1 MKIGLFAVVA
11 ALALG
16 ACASARDV
24 PEGEFRIEGRV
35 RHVPDGAILS
45 LVIDKPTGYVV
56 VQADTLRRGKF
67 VFQDTAT
74 VLRQLM
80 ITAEGE
86 GFPNTWLPVWV
97 DSGKRI
103 RVNGQDKLLDLWRV
117 ESNIAEQQES
127 NAYTAYALEERRKLS
142 ECAVEQVALLKQMGG
157 MYASDTKEKRQ
168 LAERFDSVTHEVTV
182 LTTAMALKEL
192 EYMQTAPKTPLWW
205 ERLLMYAKTARM
217 MARDTVFVNQVR
229 AVYARLTKEE
239 REAGD
244 GADIAYYLLPKKI
257 VGVGDAMADGDLYD
271 REGKVHHLS
280 ELEGGYILL
289 DFYGSGCLPCRQALP
304 ELEKLMEMYKGKLH
318 VVGISRES
326 KESWIEYLDK
336 VKPAGLQ
343 WNEADAGRE
352 GLFRA
357 YGVQP
362 IPHYVL
368 ISPERKVV
376 DSWVGY
382 GEGRLKMKVRRWLEE

>member
-24 PEGEFRIEGRV
+24 PKGEFRIEGRV

-56 VQADTLRRGKF
+56 MQADTLRRGKF

-80 ITAEGE
+80 IAAGGE

-103 RVNGQDKLLDLWRV
+103 RVNGQDKLLDLWCV
-117 ESNIAEQQES
+117 ESDIAEQQEL

-142 ECAVEQVALLKQMGG
+142 ECAVEQVALMKRASETP
-157 MYASDTKEKRQ
+157 ASDMEEKMK
-168 LAERFDSVTHEVTV
+168 FVDKIDSITDELTV
-182 LTTAMALKEL
+182 LLTAVAFKEL
-192 EYMQTAPKTPLWW
+192 EYMQTAPKTLIWW
-205 ERLLMYAKTARM
+205 ERLDRYT
-217 MARDTVFVNQVR
+217 T
-229 AVYARLTKEE
+229 YARYVETDSVFTLRLRKVFERLTEEE
-239 REAGD
+239 RESGD
-244 GADIAYYLLPKKI
+244 GADIAYYLFSKKN

-280 ELEGGYILL
+280 ELEGGI
-289 DFYGSGCLPCRQALP
+289 
-304 ELEKLMEMYKGKLH
+304 
-318 VVGISRES
+318 
-326 KESWIEYLDK
+326 YL
-336 VKPAGLQ
+336 A
-343 WNEADAGRE
+343 
-352 GLFRA
+352 
-357 YGVQP
+357 
-362 IPHYVL
+362 
-368 ISPERKVV
+368 
-376 DSWVGY
+376 
-382 GEGRLKMKVRRWLEE
+382 

>member
-1 MKIGLFAVVA
+1 
-11 ALALG
+11 
-16 ACASARDV
+16 
-24 PEGEFRIEGRV
+24 
-35 RHVPDGAILS
+35 
-45 LVIDKPTGYVV
+45 
-56 VQADTLRRGKF
+56 
-67 VFQDTAT
+67 
-74 VLRQLM
+74 
-80 ITAEGE
+80 
-86 GFPNTWLPVWV
+86 
-97 DSGKRI
+97 
-103 RVNGQDKLLDLWRV
+103 
-117 ESNIAEQQES
+117 
-127 NAYTAYALEERRKLS
+127 
-142 ECAVEQVALLKQMGG
+142 
-157 MYASDTKEKRQ
+157 
-168 LAERFDSVTHEVTV
+168 
-182 LTTAMALKEL
+182 
-192 EYMQTAPKTPLWW
+192 MQTAPKTLIWW
-205 ERLLMYAKTARM
+205 ERLDRYT
-217 MARDTVFVNQVR
+217 T
-229 AVYARLTKEE
+229 YARYVETDSVFTLRLRKVFERLTEEE
-239 REAGD
+239 RESGD
-244 GADIAYYLLPKKI
+244 GADIAYYLFSKKI

-304 ELEKLMEMYKGKLH
+304 ELEELMEMYKGKLH

>member
-24 PEGEFRIEGRV
+24 PEGKFRIEGRV

-80 ITAEGE
+80 IAAGGE

-192 EYMQTAPKTPLWW
+192 EYMQTAPKTLIWW
-205 ERLLMYAKTARM
+205 ERLDRYT
-217 MARDTVFVNQVR
+217 T
-229 AVYARLTKEE
+229 YARYVETDSVFTLRLRKVFERLTEEE
-239 REAGD
+239 RESGD
-244 GADIAYYLLPKKI
+244 GADIAYYLFSKKI

-304 ELEKLMEMYKGKLH
+304 ELEELMEMYKGKLH

>member
-1 MKIGLFAVVA
+1 MFFTETEVLPFFTGIVCWKTVFAVVA

-182 LTTAMALKEL
+182 LTTAMALKE
-192 EYMQTAPKTPLWW
+192 PL
-205 ERLLMYAKTARM
+205 
-217 MARDTVFVNQVR
+217 
-229 AVYARLTKEE
+229 
-239 REAGD
+239 
-244 GADIAYYLLPKKI
+244 
-257 VGVGDAMADGDLYD
+257 
-271 REGKVHHLS
+271 
-280 ELEGGYILL
+280 
-289 DFYGSGCLPCRQALP
+289 
-304 ELEKLMEMYKGKLH
+304 
-318 VVGISRES
+318 S
-326 KESWIEYLDK
+326 KRST
-336 VKPAGLQ
+336 
-343 WNEADAGRE
+343 
-352 GLFRA
+352 
-357 YGVQP
+357 
-362 IPHYVL
+362 
-368 ISPERKVV
+368 
-376 DSWVGY
+376 
-382 GEGRLKMKVRRWLEE
+382 